1 MNLAE
6 ALLAVDAG
14 KIKER
19 ATKEIEIPRLS
30 KLMGEP
36 FVIQLRQ
43 IPTKRMQEIQDMALT
58 LDKNGKLEKVNT
70 NEMQLMMICDGIE
83 NKEFDNRDVLKRFGA
98 ATRKDLF
105 QTLFNAGE
113 ISGIYKKVSDL
124 CGYGDEAVKDKVDE
138 VKN

>member
-19 ATKEIEIPRLS
+19 ATQEIEIPRLS

-43 IPTKRMQEIQDMALT
+43 IPTKRMQEIQDMSLSV
-58 LDKNGKLEKVNT
+58 DKNGRLEKVKT
-70 NEMQLMMICDGIE
+70 NEMQLMMICDGIA

-124 CGYGDEAVKDKVDE
+124 CGYGDESVRDKVDE

>member
-14 KIKER
+14 KIKEH
-19 ATKEIEIPRLS
+19 ATQEIEIPRLS

-43 IPTKRMQEIQDMALT
+43 IPTKRMQEIQDMSLSV
-58 LDKNGKLEKVNT
+58 DKNGRLEKVKT
-70 NEMQLMMICDGIE
+70 NEMQLMMICDGIA

-124 CGYGDEAVKDKVDE
+124 CGYGDESVRDKVDE

>member
-43 IPTKRMQEIQDMALT
+43 IPTKRMQEIQDMALSI
-58 LDKNGKLEKVNT
+58 DKNGKLEKVKT
-70 NEMQLMMICDGIE
+70 NEMQLMMICDGIA
-83 NKEFDNRDVLKRFGA
+83 NKEFDDREVLKRFGA

>member
-36 FVIQLRQ
+36 FVIKLRQ
-43 IPTKRMQEIQDMALT
+43 IPTKRMQEIQDMALSI
-58 LDKNGKLEKVNT
+58 DKNGKLEKVKT
-70 NEMQLMMICDGIE
+70 NEMQLMMICDGIA
-83 NKEFDNRDVLKRFGA
+83 NKEFDDREVLKRFGA